1 MKIAYTGTIFFNQK
15 FGGISRYFTELV
27 KSLKTNVKIFAPLNK
42 NIYLKDINS
51 DVKKSFYINKIPQY
65 KSLIKCNNFL
75 TNHFIRKY
83 NPNILHETYYSENI
97 IQFKQYKKILTIYDL
112 IHEKFQ
118 NDFFKN
124 KINEKKKLL
133 NYIDHFICISEQ
145 TKKDF
150 INYYK
155 ISPKKV
161 SVVYLGG
168 DHLNLNTQYK
178 NLQPI
183 INKPYILYIG
193 SRNKYKNF
201 KLLHK
206 ALYKLKVKDLSLVCF
221 GGEKISKEEI
231 ETNNSKVEIKQIY
244 GDDKILL
251 NLFKNAICF
260 INTSCYEGFGIP
272 NIEAMK
278 NDCPVVCSDISV
290 FREICKDSVIY
301 FENNNSDDLADK
313 IDSVIFN
320 NELRKKYI
328 FKGQMLSKIYSW
340 DNCAKNTLSVYERVF
355 KE

>member
-15 FGGISRYFTELV
+15 FGGISRYFTEMV
-27 KSLKTNVKIFAPLNK
+27 KSLKTNVKIFAPLHK
-42 NIYLKDINS
+42 NIYLKKLNS
-51 DVKKSFYINKIPQY
+51 DTQKSFYINKIPQY
-65 KSLIKCNNFL
+65 KSLIKFNNFL
-75 TNHFIRKY
+75 TNYFIKKY

-118 NDFFKN
+118 NDLFKN
-124 KINEKKKLL
+124 KINEKKKIL
-133 NYIDHFICISEQ
+133 NYVDHFICISEQ

-150 INYYK
+150 IEHYDV
-155 ISPKKV
+155 SPKKI

-168 DHLNLNTQYK
+168 NHLNFKTHCK

-201 KLLHK
+201 KILHK
-206 ALYKLKVKDLSLVCF
+206 ALSKLKVKDLSLVCF
-221 GGEKISKEEI
+221 GGEKISREEL
-231 ETNNSKVEIKQIY
+231 ETNKSKIKINQIF

-251 NLFKNAICF
+251 NLIQNATCF
-260 INTSCYEGFGIP
+260 INTSTYEGFGIP

-278 NDCPVVCSDISV
+278 NNCPVVCSDISV
-290 FREICKDSVIY
+290 FREICKDSALY

-313 IDSVIFN
+313 IESVIFD

-340 DNCAKNTLSVYERVF
+340 DNCAKNTLNVYERVF